1 MLYLVPIKIVMF
13 GIKTHAKE
21 GDEMHLYHL

>member
-13 GIKTHAKE
+13 GIRTHGKE
-21 GDEMHLYHL
+21 GDDMHLYHL